1 MSTSEQIVT
10 LGRWRTRQDTLGDVV
25 RLTAELRL
33 RSLAEPGCLGYEV
46 FEQLDDHCALLLIER
61 YRDDAALQSHRLSAH
76 YKELVVDRILPLLE
90 SRHVELLGL
99 RE

>member
-1 MSTSEQIVT
+1 MSMSEEIVT
-10 LGRWRTRQDTLGDVV
+10 IARWQTRKGTLGDVL

-33 RSLAEPGCLGYEV
+33 KSLAEPGCVGYEA
-46 FEQLDDHCALLLIER
+46 FEHLEDRGVLLLIER
-61 YRDDAALQSHRLSAH
+61 YRDSAALQSHRLSAH
-76 YKELVVDRILPLLE
+76 YKELVVERILPLLE

>member
-1 MSTSEQIVT
+1 MGTSEQIVT
-10 LGRWRTRQDTLGDVV
+10 IARWQTRGDKLSDVL
-25 RLTAELRL
+25 RLTSELRL

-46 FEQLDDHCALLLIER
+46 FAQLDDHSALLLIER
-61 YRDDAALQSHRLSAH
+61 YRDSEALQSHRLSAH
-76 YKELVVDRILPLLE
+76 YRELVVDRILPLLE